1 MSDVKIGTALVHE
14 VCPICGK
21 PMNESIVINQKL
33 TAKEAK
39 KVEDLNG
46 KAIGISKDACDDCLK
61 FKDTAVFCIAIDEEK
76 SEANNP
82 YRTGRITGVTKSFSL
97 FTEHP
102 EFIITTDNG
111 VSYCFMSE
119 KFGEQIGIF
128 K

>member
-1 MSDVKIGTALVHE
+1 MSDIKIGTAIVHE

-21 PMNESIVINQKL
+21 PMNESIVINKKL

-39 KVEDLNG
+39 KVKDLNG
-46 KAIGISKDACDDCLK
+46 KAIGISKDACDECLK
-61 FKDTAVFCIAIDEEK
+61 FKDTAIFCIAIDEEK
-76 SEANNP
+76 SEPNNL
-82 YRTGRITGVTKSFSL
+82 YRTGKISGITKSFKL

-102 EFIITTDNG
+102 ESIITTNNG

-119 KFGEQIGIF
+119 EFGKHIGIF

>member
-14 VCPICGK
+14 VCLICGK

-33 TAKEAK
+33 TTKEAK
-39 KVEDLNG
+39 KVEKLNG
-46 KAIGISKDACDDCLK
+46 KAIGISKDACDECLK
-61 FKDTAVFCIAIDEEK
+61 FKDTAIFCIAIDEEK
-76 SEANNP
+76 SDKNNF
-82 YRTGRITGVTKSFSL
+82 YRTGRISGITKNFKL

-102 EFIITTDNG
+102 ESIITTENG

-119 KFGEQIGIF
+119 EFGEHIGIF

>member
-33 TAKEAK
+33 TTKEAK
-39 KVEDLNG
+39 KVEKLNG
-46 KAIGISKDACDDCLK
+46 KAIGISKDACDECLK
-61 FKDTAVFCIAIDEEK
+61 FKDTAIFCIAIDEEK
-76 SEANNP
+76 SDKNNF
-82 YRTGRITGVTKSFSL
+82 YRTGRISGITKNFKL
-97 FTEHP
+97 FTEYP
-102 EFIITTDNG
+102 ESIITTENG

-119 KFGEQIGIF
+119 EFGKHIGIF

>member
-1 MSDVKIGTALVHE
+1 MSDIKIGTALVHE

-21 PMNESIVINQKL
+21 PMNKSIIINQKL

-46 KAIGISKDACDDCLK
+46 KAIGISRNACEDCLK
-61 FKDTAVFCIAIDEEK
+61 FKDTAVFCIAIDKEK
-76 SEANNP
+76 SELNNF
-82 YRTGRITGVTKSFSL
+82 YRTGRISGISKNFKL

-102 EFIITTDNG
+102 ESIITTENG

-119 KFGEQIGIF
+119 EFGECIGIF

>member
-1 MSDVKIGTALVHE
+1 MSDIKIGTALVHE

-21 PMNESIVINQKL
+21 PMNKSIIINQKL

-46 KAIGISKDACDDCLK
+46 KAIGISRNACEDCLK

-76 SEANNP
+76 SELNNF
-82 YRTGRITGVTKSFSL
+82 YRTGRISGISKNFKL

-102 EFIITTDNG
+102 ESIITTENG

-119 KFGEQIGIF
+119 EFGECIGIF

>member
-1 MSDVKIGTALVHE
+1 MSDVKIGTAIVHE

-21 PMNESIVINQKL
+21 PMNESIIINQKL

-46 KAIGISKDACDDCLK
+46 KAIGISKDACEDCLK

-76 SEANNP
+76 SDKNNF
-82 YRTGRITGVTKSFSL
+82 YRTGKISGITKNFKL

-102 EFIITTDNG
+102 ESIITTKNG

-119 KFGEQIGIF
+119 EFGKHIGIF

>member
-33 TAKEAK
+33 TTKEAK
-39 KVEDLNG
+39 KVEKLNG
-46 KAIGISKDACDDCLK
+46 KAIGISKDACDECLK
-61 FKDTAVFCIAIDEEK
+61 FKDTAIFCIAIDEEK
-76 SEANNP
+76 SDKNNF
-82 YRTGRITGVTKSFSL
+82 YRTGRISGITKNFKL

-102 EFIITTDNG
+102 ESIITTENG
-111 VSYCFMSE
+111 VSYCFTSE
-119 KFGEQIGIF
+119 EFGKHIGIF